1 MQSGLTLEALNHLG
15 HDRHRLLIVLND
27 NEMSISPSVGG
38 LSTRLNKL
46 RLTRAY
52 QGTKSVTQRMLP
64 RMPIIG
70 RPLFDVLAWA
80 KEGFKR
86 SWAKVGFFEDM
97 GITYIG
103 VLDGHDLAELEQTF
117 ERAFACARRC
127 WCTSR
132 RSRAGATRPPRWTAS
147 VVPRRQPAADRPEP
161 DRSHRGAASH
171 RVGAQAQAEDLHP
184 HLRRGAGPPGGG
196 R

>member
-1 MQSGLTLEALNHLG
+1 M
-15 HDRHRLLIVLND
+15 LND

-52 QGTKSVTQRMLP
+52 QETKSATQRTLP
-64 RMPIIG
+64 RVPVIG
-70 RPLFDVLAWA
+70 RPAFDLLAWA

-103 VLDGHDLAELEQTF
+103 VLDGHDLDELE
-117 ERAFACARRC
+117 ERLRGAPSGCAAPVLRARQDDQGTRLRAGRAGQRSASTAPRC
-127 WCTSR
+127 R
-132 RSRAGATRPPRWTAS
+132 RSTCA
-147 VVPRRQPAADRPEP
+147 
-161 DRSHRGAASH
+161 
-171 RVGAQAQAEDLHP
+171 
-184 HLRRGAGPPGGG
+184 
-196 R
+196 

>member
-1 MQSGLTLEALNHLG
+1 MVGDAALQTGLTLEALNHLG
-15 HDRHRLLIVLND
+15 HARHRMLIVLND

-52 QGTKSVTQRMLP
+52 QETKSVTQRTLP
-64 RMPIIG
+64 RVPLIG

-86 SWAKVGFFEDM
+86 SWATVGFFEDM

-103 VLDGHDLAELEQTF
+103 VLDGHDLAELEETF
-117 ERAFACARRC
+117 ERAFAMRRRC

-132 RSRAGATRPPRWTAS
+132 RSRAAATRRPSWTACRS
-147 VVPRRQPAADRPEP
+147 TAPACRR
-161 DRSHRGAASH
+161 ST
-171 RVGAQAQAEDLHP
+171 
-184 HLRRGAGPPGGG
+184 
-196 R
+196 